1 VGRGGR
7 VRIDVNGAW
16 SLDEAVA
23 ALPRYERAAGGLEY
37 AEQPC
42 SEVDD
47 LAELRRRV
55 DVPLAADESI
65 RLGTDPRRAAE
76 AVDVVV
82 AKVSPL
88 GGVAAVLRLAEQL
101 DRPVVVS
108 SALDTSVGLA
118 AGVAAA
124 ASLPEL
130 PYACGLGTGALLARD
145 VTEEPLVPR
154 DGQVEVR
161 RVVPAQRLLVELV
174 APDDRVAWWQRRLE
188 RVAELA
194 A

>member
-1 VGRGGR
+1 
-7 VRIDVNGAW
+7 
-16 SLDEAVA
+16 
-23 ALPRYERAAGGLEY
+23 
-37 AEQPC
+37 
-42 SEVDD
+42 
-47 LAELRRRV
+47 
-55 DVPLAADESI
+55 
-65 RLGTDPRRAAE
+65 LGTEPRRAAE